1 MARQK
6 ISESSDQNAGR
17 QIELATDHQHADGYG
32 DDADCRGLVKHG
44 EEGWRRTEGGRHDQ
58 EEDEDHDGGH
68 QGPDFWPGQQAIG
81 QAERDAVRRLR
92 WRRRRRSF
100 DSLTHGD
107 APLCRATEPTGP
119 LNPSR
124 SNED

>member
-6 ISESSDQNAGR
+6 ISEEGADPQVDAEVVAEHGVEQGGGGDEDAGR

-32 DDADCRGLVKHG
+32 DDADGRGLVEHG

-58 EEDEDHDGGH
+58 EEDEDHDGCHEGT
-68 QGPDFWPGQQAIG
+68 DFWPGQQAIG

-92 WRRRRRSF
+92 RRAAGGV
-100 DSLTHGD
+100 LTV
-107 APLCRATEPTGP
+107 
-119 LNPSR
+119 
-124 SNED
+124 